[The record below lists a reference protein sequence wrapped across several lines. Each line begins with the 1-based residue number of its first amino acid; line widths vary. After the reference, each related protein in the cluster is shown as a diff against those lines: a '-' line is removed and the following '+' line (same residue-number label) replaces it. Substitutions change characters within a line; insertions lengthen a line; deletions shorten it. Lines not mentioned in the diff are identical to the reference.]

1 MNQTEWITALRQ
13 ALRGLP
19 REDVERSVGFYEEAI
34 QDRMEEGCT
43 EEEAV
48 AAIGTPRDIADQ
60 ILAEIPLTKLVRK
73 KVAPTR
79 AFRPWEIILLILG
92 APLWLP
98 LLLAAVSVFLAI
110 YIALWAVIL
119 SLYAV
124 DLSVAACGIVG
135 IVGTFLYGY
144 LSGGHI
150 AGSLLFLGAGLLC
163 SGIALF
169 LFFGF
174 NQAARGILLLSKQ
187 FMLCI
192 KELFKKKEEAA

>member
-34 QDRMEEGCT
+34 QDRVEEGCT
-43 EEEAV
+43 EEQAV

-92 APLWLP
+92 APLWLT
-98 LLLAAVSVFLAI
+98 LLLEAVSVFRMPL
-110 YIALWAVIL
+110 YHVLQEGAVHGVHQVNDGVL
-119 SLYAV
+119 V
-124 DLSVAACGIVG
+124 
-135 IVGTFLYGY
+135 
-144 LSGGHI
+144 
-150 AGSLLFLGAGLLC
+150 LG
-163 SGIALF
+163 
-169 LFFGF
+169 
-174 NQAARGILLLSKQ
+174 QV
-187 FMLCI
+187 
-192 KELFKKKEEAA
+192 KELVVGQGDAFGGGRVVDVGHH